1 MEKKLGKSV
10 VATGIAATTLISGV
24 VGNHVNADE
33 LTKPSQRSEQND
45 LEVTEIQ
52 KDLAKAQVDAQK
64 DVVEK
69 AKDELEKAQEANQN
83 TQAQLNQAKE
93 VNKEASP
100 EAVAEA
106 KAEVSKAEA
115 EVNANQASLN
125 NSQSQE
131 LPSEQAVQQ
140 QENVVVGQRTL
151 VDVAEREYNE
161 AKAPII
167 REEQELAQAKAEE
180 EQATQE
186 LAAKQANL
194 AAVQQNIANS
204 PSNTANLEQ
213 AIQTN
218 QNEINQIQ
226 TAINQKEA
234 ELANTPQTETTT
246 QAANTYQELLQNLQ
260 SQGATQEIRDAAAKA
275 LALYKRSQA
284 EDGLTVGSDSTSS
297 TTLENNL
304 KAVEVIRAINNY
316 RAQAG
321 LPPLYVDPYANVA
334 SQIQSAFFE
343 QNGRHMFKYI
353 KNENVA
359 ISFTPQASVD
369 FWYSEKALYQEIAA
383 RYNLPT
389 DESQLDANDIYMKI
403 GAAEFA
409 RVGHYLQML
418 DNKATAISAS
428 YNTVPNQYSSTNGT
442 ATVGFHQVGNLNQ
455 RLQNGTLMSLADYE
469 NLLASARQSRTNTN
483 EKYATLRNEIAALKV
498 EKTNREVRAGILN
511 SQLNDLQSQSNDQA
525 QVLANAQYQLLNA
538 QDRVAAAARNTAD
551 KQLALENATRRYEAE
566 LEPKRLALD
575 LAREKLA
582 AESSKLESLRAALH
596 STKANTI
603 EARKQLIDSQIRLKQ
618 VQERAKQL
626 SQAPQQLSKARKAVA
641 SAKADLAAKETKYKA
656 EESLLE
662 LYQEV
667 HARLEAKHNQLR
679 AKNAAK
685 ETAKD
690 QPVDAKNVYQG
701 EAIHQ
706 TQDKSS
712 KAKQNVSATGVKTE
726 QIGIIAAVAGFF
738 GLAGVALKR
747 FRRKS

>member
-180 EQATQE
+180 KQANQE

-260 SQGATQEIRDAAAKA
+260 SQGATQEIRDAAANA

-334 SQIQSAFFE
+334 SQIHL
-343 QNGRHMFKYI
+343 NR
-353 KNENVA
+353 
-359 ISFTPQASVD
+359 
-369 FWYSEKALYQEIAA
+369 
-383 RYNLPT
+383 
-389 DESQLDANDIYMKI
+389 
-403 GAAEFA
+403 AERWILKF
-409 RVGHYLQML
+409 LE
-418 DNKATAISAS
+418 
-428 YNTVPNQYSSTNGT
+428 
-442 ATVGFHQVGNLNQ
+442 
-455 RLQNGTLMSLADYE
+455 YE
-469 NLLASARQSRTNTN
+469 
-483 EKYATLRNEIAALKV
+483 
-498 EKTNREVRAGILN
+498 
-511 SQLNDLQSQSNDQA
+511 LNDLRKLFDDLLT
-525 QVLANAQYQLLNA
+525 VLKSLVFVQTLAYFSLL
-538 QDRVAAAARNTAD
+538 
-551 KQLALENATRRYEAE
+551 KQLTFIIIHQYFSM
-566 LEPKRLALD
+566 
-575 LAREKLA
+575 
-582 AESSKLESLRAALH
+582 SSIFFH
-596 STKANTI
+596 F
-603 EARKQLIDSQIRLKQ
+603 
-618 VQERAKQL
+618 L
-626 SQAPQQLSKARKAVA
+626 SQKNIK
-641 SAKADLAAKETKYKA
+641 KEDEIRSQT
-656 EESLLE
+656 SLLIF
-662 LYQEV
+662 
-667 HARLEAKHNQLR
+667 R
-679 AKNAAK
+679 
-685 ETAKD
+685 
-690 QPVDAKNVYQG
+690 
-701 EAIHQ
+701 I
-706 TQDKSS
+706 
-712 KAKQNVSATGVKTE
+712 
-726 QIGIIAAVAGFF
+726 FF
-738 GLAGVALKR
+738 
-747 FRRKS
+747 

>member
-93 VNKEASP
+93 INKEASP

-106 KAEVSKAEA
+106 KAEVNKVEA

-125 NSQSQE
+125 NSQNQE

-140 QENVVVGQRTL
+140 QENIVVGQRTL

-161 AKAPII
+161 AKAPIV

-180 EQATQE
+180 EQANQE

-194 AAVQQNIANS
+194 VAVQQNIANS
-204 PSNTANLEQ
+204 PSNTANLEK

-218 QNEINQIQ
+218 QNEINKIQ

-260 SQGATQEIRDAAAKA
+260 SQGATQEIRDAAANA

-297 TTLENNL
+297 ATLENNL

-359 ISFTPQASVD
+359 ISFTPKASVD

-483 EKYATLRNEIAALKV
+483 EKYAALKV

-511 SQLNDLQSQSNDQA
+511 SQLNDLQSQSSDQA
-525 QVLANAQYQLLNA
+525 QLLANAQYQLLNA

-551 KQLALENATRRYEAE
+551 KQQALENATRRYEAE

-582 AESSKLESLRAALH
+582 AESSKLESLRAALQ

-603 EARKQLIDSQIRLKQ
+603 EARKQLIDSQVRLKQ

-626 SQAPQQLSKARKAVA
+626 AQAPQQLSKARKAVA

>member
-1 MEKKLGKSV
+1 MY
-10 VATGIAATTLISGV
+10 
-24 VGNHVNADE
+24 
-33 LTKPSQRSEQND
+33 
-45 LEVTEIQ
+45 
-52 KDLAKAQVDAQK
+52 KASA
-64 DVVEK
+64 
-69 AKDELEKAQEANQN
+69 
-83 TQAQLNQAKE
+83 
-93 VNKEASP
+93 
-100 EAVAEA
+100 
-106 KAEVSKAEA
+106 
-115 EVNANQASLN
+115 
-125 NSQSQE
+125 
-131 LPSEQAVQQ
+131 
-140 QENVVVGQRTL
+140 
-151 VDVAEREYNE
+151 
-161 AKAPII
+161 
-167 REEQELAQAKAEE
+167 
-180 EQATQE
+180 
-186 LAAKQANL
+186 LAAA
-194 AAVQQNIANS
+194 S
-204 PSNTANLEQ
+204 
-213 AIQTN
+213 
-218 QNEINQIQ
+218 
-226 TAINQKEA
+226 
-234 ELANTPQTETTT
+234 
-246 QAANTYQELLQNLQ
+246 
-260 SQGATQEIRDAAAKA
+260 
-275 LALYKRSQA
+275 
-284 EDGLTVGSDSTSS
+284 
-297 TTLENNL
+297 LENNL

-359 ISFTPQASVD
+359 ISFTPKASVD

-469 NLLASARQSRTNTN
+469 NLLASARQTRTNTN
-483 EKYATLRNEIAALKV
+483 EKYAALRNEIAALKV

-679 AKNAAK
+679 AKNATK

-712 KAKQNVSATGVKTE
+712 KTKQNVSATGVKTE

-747 FRRKS
+747 FKRKS